1 MRVNSEQSL
10 RHANKKFVTRVDA
23 VIDKLQQQAPESVES
38 DDLSDIHATNSKVDS
53 ERLNDLWN
61 AVKHEEKTS

>member
-1 MRVNSEQSL
+1 
-10 RHANKKFVTRVDA
+10 
-23 VIDKLQQQAPESVES
+23 
-38 DDLSDIHATNSKVDS
+38 LSDIHATNSKVDS